1 MISSVGTNSVIIA
14 ACIPMLLPF
23 LKLLFKKRLSAPRPS
38 SLGRVSD
45 VRPGSRTR
53 HLRGTNKP
61 VEIQKRRTSDEVE
74 ERVEAVLLLKEP
86 GQDEESGQNQ
96 MADNIRQPRRYPH
109 DIILNGARKT
119 EFK

>member
-1 MISSVGTNSVIIA
+1 MISSVETNSVIIA

-23 LKLLFKKRLSAPRPS
+23 LKVLFQKRLSAPRPS

-45 VRPGSRTR
+45 ARPGSRTR
-53 HLRGTNKP
+53 NLRGINKP

-96 MADNIRQPRRYPH
+96 TADNIRQPRRYPH
-109 DIILNGARKT
+109 DIILKGARKT